1 MKSGRMHVDRG
12 QPDLVLE
19 EADHSKV
26 PSRSRLYREGAG
38 NDGGGAEGRS
48 TDAGAGAK
56 VEKNP
61 YRSLP
66 KSEKP
71 QVKTPERF
79 KVGDRVKCA
88 CKKWC
93 LSLPCRR
100 TDALAARPH
109 EPVVA
114 LERASEQRNVIEGII
129 AFAMAVD

>member
-38 NDGGGAEGRS
+38 NDSGGAEGRR
-48 TDAGAGAK
+48 TDEGAGAK
-56 VEKNP
+56 VEKTNP

-71 QVKTPERF
+71 QVETPERF

-93 LSLPCRR
+93 FSPPMSPHRCPCR
-100 TDALAARPH
+100 
-109 EPVVA
+109 
-114 LERASEQRNVIEGII
+114 AS
-129 AFAMAVD
+129 A